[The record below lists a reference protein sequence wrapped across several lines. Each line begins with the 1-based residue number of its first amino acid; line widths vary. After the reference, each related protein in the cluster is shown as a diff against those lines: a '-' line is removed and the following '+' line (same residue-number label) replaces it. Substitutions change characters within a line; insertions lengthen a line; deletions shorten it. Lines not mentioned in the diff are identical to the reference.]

1 MALFHVFSLAEF
13 SVAAALPGFV
23 QECREYARVI
33 HACIYVYIYID
44 KYVDFCLC
52 DIHQNRYL
60 LYIYVVSCRQI
71 SNIDEIEMLVMIR

>member
-13 SVAAALPGFV
+13 SVAAALQGFV

-33 HACIYVYIYID
+33 HACIYVYIYIYTD

-60 LYIYVVSCRQI
+60 LYIYIYVVSCRQI
-71 SNIDEIEMLVMIR
+71 SNIDEIEM